1 MVPEVF
7 LLSKYFCKIFPFAK
21 LCDDVEII
29 FSFENSLQSQQ
40 VLRRDVFDFL
50 KDVNFIVGKLSMEV
64 VLLFD
69 IDDLYCYEFVRL
81 IVFALVYMGAVSEAD
96 FVR

>member
-7 LLSKYFCKIFPFAK
+7 LLSKYFRKIFPFTK

-29 FSFENSLQSQQ
+29 FSFENSLQSEQ

-50 KDVNFIVGKLSMEV
+50 
-64 VLLFD
+64 
-69 IDDLYCYEFVRL
+69 
-81 IVFALVYMGAVSEAD
+81 
-96 FVR
+96 